1 MGFRVYWV
9 CQGKK
14 KSLNIE
20 VAFKSEAAFALLY
33 VLPSSMSAFVKEK

>member
-9 CQGKK
+9 CQGE

-20 VAFKSEAAFALLY
+20 VAFKSKAAFAVLY
-33 VLPSSMSAFVKEK
+33 VLPSNMNAFVKEK